1 MNIRLVKATIRGI
14 AALLVASG
22 LTITPA
28 LAIEDNLHFS
38 GTVTSAP
45 CGLDPLTTDL
55 SVDFDMI
62 MEPDLYAYARTK
74 GVPFTITLTDCDLSI
89 ASKASITFKGTESTE
104 LPGLLAVTGEAAGIA
119 IGVETEDGIA
129 VPFNKPTPE
138 HVLNSGDNTFT
149 LMAYIQGEP
158 THLRQETITP
168 GNFTA
173 VSTFM
178 LAYP

>member
-1 MNIRLVKATIRGI
+1 MNIRLVKATSRGI

-38 GTVTSAP
+38 GTLTSAP
-45 CGLDPLTTDL
+45 CGLDPLTPDL